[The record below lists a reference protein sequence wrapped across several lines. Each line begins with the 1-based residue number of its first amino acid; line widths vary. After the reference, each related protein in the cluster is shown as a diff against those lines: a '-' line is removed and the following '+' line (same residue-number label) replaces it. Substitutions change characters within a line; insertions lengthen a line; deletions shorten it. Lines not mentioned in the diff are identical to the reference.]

1 MGLGL
6 ALQDVSHRSK
16 LSPRNR
22 RRLTKS
28 PSEFK
33 AEFGRVTWKIFK
45 KAMPGGHLAPRSDCI
60 REPMQMQF
68 WTIFKRQNPMWT
80 PKGLSSCYA
89 LPMRRSILPKLSSGG
104 WPGSRLFASS
114 RRAMPLPALK
124 DDGTEAL
131 AYALRIKR
139 TEH

>member
-45 KAMPGGHLAPRSDCI
+45 KAKPGGHLAPKSDYI
-60 REPMQMQF
+60 REPMQMQ
-68 WTIFKRQNPMWT
+68 
-80 PKGLSSCYA
+80 LSSCYA
-89 LPMRRSILPKLSSGG
+89 LPMRRSILPKLSSGN
-104 WPGSRLFASS
+104 WPGSRLFGSS
-114 RRAMPLPALK
+114 RRAMPLLALK

-139 TEH
+139 MEH